1 MLLNLVRP
9 KYFVPIHGEY
19 RHLVL
24 HAKLAEQCCLPPEN
38 IFVMETGDV
47 LEIGSDGAK
56 VVDHVVDGHV
66 FVDGRGVGDVQQNVL
81 DDRRA
86 LALNGFVVAVIVL
99 DKYTGGLVGDPQI
112 VTRGFV
118 SSAEAGAL
126 LEHAKE
132 AISKVVAS
140 GGTRNEV
147 VDRIRTHLGRLVHET
162 TGRRPMIIPVV
173 TKV

>member
-38 IFVMETGDV
+38 IFVIETGDV
-47 LEIGSDGAK
+47 LEIGADGAE
-56 VVDHVVDGHV
+56 VVDHVVEGHV
-66 FVDGRGVGDVQQNVL
+66 FVDGRGIGDVQQCVL
-81 DDRRA
+81 DDRRS
-86 LALNGFVVAVIVL
+86 LAHNGFLVAMVVL
-99 DKYTGGLVGDPQI
+99 DKYTGGLVGEPQI

-118 SSAEAGAL
+118 YPAEAEAL
-126 LEHAKE
+126 LERAKAE
-132 AISKVVAS
+132 IGKAVGSS
-140 GGTRNEV
+140 GTRNEV
-147 VDRIRTHLGRLVHET
+147 VERIRTHLARLVYDE
-162 TGRRPMIIPVV
+162 TGRRPMILPVV